1 MEYFEVKEQKTK
13 EKIEE
18 EKYQELYQKQ
28 AKVSRIILLA
38 CFGGIGLVFLILGL
52 SFLPVEALEDSEISI
67 TFIVI
72 GAFFLVLGVLSYFII
87 PSKGNYERYKRNL
100 NRLGGLNY
108 FSISVS
114 VKTLEEQFEQLK
126 QENENLKRKIED
138 LERRNR

>member
-72 GAFFLVLGVLSYFII
+72 GAIFLVLGVLSYFII